1 MLERVSVTLLRSN
14 RLHTTVR
21 LTLPRNLALLGASM
35 RVIIDGRAV
44 EGDKAPSIRRLEYL
58 NRFLE
63 TFRAASCIIGIR

>member
-44 EGDKAPSIRRLEYL
+44 EGDKAPLIRRLEYL
-58 NRFLE
+58 NRFLG
-63 TFRAASCIIGIR
+63 TFRTASCVIGIR